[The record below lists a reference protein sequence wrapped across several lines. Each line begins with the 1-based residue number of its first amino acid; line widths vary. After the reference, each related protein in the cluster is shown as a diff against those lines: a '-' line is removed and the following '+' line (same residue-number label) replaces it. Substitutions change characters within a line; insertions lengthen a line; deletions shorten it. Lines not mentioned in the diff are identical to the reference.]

1 MRTHS
6 INIEDLDNGFILAM
20 YAYPDTDD
28 FGAVGNKTKS
38 VRKYL
43 TTMEEVTDEIK
54 AFLGVD
60 V

>member
-1 MRTHS
+1 MSNMSYS
-6 INIEDLDNGFILAM
+6 INIEELDNGFILNAST
-20 YAYPDTDD
+20 YSNGGD
-28 FGAVGNKTKS
+28 FEPSIKRL
-38 VRKYL
+38 RKYI